1 MATELENLSQTLF
14 KLNKF
19 YKKLEFTQDCYED
32 VSVDLDF
39 LFSLINNEKKQ
50 HVLVEYKLD
59 RIFVK
64 LNVLKNQKKICV
76 NLEGVKDFDL
86 IISAKIGVFGL
97 ENYKIK
103 DALNLEMDHH
113 SLSLNYTILMKK
125 LLKSNDFRLFMTTS
139 GINLQDRIL
148 AFNFKSDHQVHYKR
162 YFIWKY
168 LKFLYLLNKNLAIS
182 LRNGEQS
189 ELSIDLNLCL
199 SRLFEEIH
207 RDFDKSGI
215 KHQLNYEILSKYLV
229 VYIQN
234 LNLRL
239 LKKEE
244 NVANHY
250 ETMKSRLVET
260 NIDFIFKCD
269 DATII
274 QFLNECLKLNNKL
287 SSYVIKDLDAN
298 YLFLKLLI
306 SIKFDFQVFI
316 DWLISNETDFLEY
329 FLFYLKFSVKYNE
342 ARKNVLLN
350 GFYKD
355 LIVFGEY
362 MQVKLTDLES
372 EMDFVKKYVKF
383 LNDLNIKLNR
393 LKNVF
398 PYNSKPLLNLLK
410 NYLDFFI

>member
-1 MATELENLSQTLF
+1 
-14 KLNKF
+14 
-19 YKKLEFTQDCYED
+19 
-32 VSVDLDF
+32 
-39 LFSLINNEKKQ
+39 
-50 HVLVEYKLD
+50 
-59 RIFVK
+59 
-64 LNVLKNQKKICV
+64 LNVLKHQKKIIV

-103 DALNLEMDHH
+103 DGLNLEMDHN
-113 SLSLNYTILMKK
+113 SLSLNYIILMKNF
-125 LLKSNDFRLFMTTS
+125 LKSNDFRLFMTTS

-148 AFNFKSDHQVHYKR
+148 AFNFKSDNQVYYKR
-162 YFIWKY
+162 YFIWKF
-168 LKFLYLLNKNLAIS
+168 LKFFYLLNKNLAIS

-189 ELSIDLNLCL
+189 ELSIDLNSCL
-199 SRLFEEIH
+199 SLLFEEIH
-207 RDFDKSGI
+207 RDFDNSGG
-215 KHQLNYEILSKYLV
+215 KQQLNFEILSKYLV
-229 VYIQN
+229 VYIQT

-244 NVANHY
+244 NVADHY
-250 ETMKSRLVET
+250 ETMKSRLVVS

-287 SSYVIKDLDAN
+287 SSNVIKDLDGN

-355 LIVFGEY
+355 LIAFGEY

-383 LNDLNIKLNR
+383 LNDFTIKLNR

-410 NYLDFFI
+410 IYLDFFI